1 MHVRVVQDWTN
12 PLLPRPL
19 THLYVEFYGDLA
31 LSDIPWKRSF
41 ENEMEELARRDA
53 KCQSCIIPFTSCQ
66 SAPRVSAGLEREVK
80 LNGVV
85 QVMEGARESVEY
97 KSLQTLIIIIIAHSR
112 STELSDRLNSS
123 LPTELL
129 CRVFSNLL
137 YLGRNT

>member
-12 PLLPRPL
+12 PLVPRPL

-66 SAPRVSAGLEREVK
+66 SAPRVSASLEREVK

-97 KSLQTLIIIIIAHSR
+97 KSLQTLIIIIIIAHSR
-112 STELSDRLNSS
+112 STELPDRLNSS
-123 LPTELL
+123 LPTEL
-129 CRVFSNLL
+129 
-137 YLGRNT
+137 